1 MQTLGAIAT
10 ALNASLLHAGG
21 VLVVVVVE
29 ALRMNLLLD
38 SVHGDVCNSGVAV
51 EDTGDLFQCGPL
63 SLRIYEVDPNQF
75 DGDPQLGNR

>member
-1 MQTLGAIAT
+1 M

-29 ALRMNLLLD
+29 ALRVDLLLD

-51 EDTGDLFQCGPL
+51 EDTGDLFQGGAL